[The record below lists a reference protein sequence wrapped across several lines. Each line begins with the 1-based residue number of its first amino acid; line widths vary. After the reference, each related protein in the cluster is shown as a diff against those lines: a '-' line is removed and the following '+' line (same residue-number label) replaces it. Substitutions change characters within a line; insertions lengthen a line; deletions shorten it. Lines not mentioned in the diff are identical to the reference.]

1 MKKVI
6 FAIFASVFT
15 IISTAQQLPTYPA
28 TFFRFPTDMMAPD
41 VPLGALLVIEPM
53 TKEVERGDIIAYQ
66 LVGSKSQLIKRVV
79 AISGDRV
86 EKTEEGLKINGV
98 IQPGFER
105 NTALESSVFF
115 GVNEFPSLGQSI
127 IVGSESLYALSNSAD
142 DLLDSRSKGTIAVKQ
157 VLGRAILWRDVLQVV
172 GWPKVFLSN
181 SIANIKG
188 LLPKE
193 IEEGFVL
200 VDISIKGDRTLHSTI
215 RLKNKVDDTVLAK
228 TVEQIKQN
236 RKVSYCQGSFEPK
249 TFGVSASY
257 SVFSAAN
264 QSITDFE
271 FSPKDCQ

>member
-6 FAIFASVFT
+6 FAIFATVFT

-53 TKEVERGDIIAYQ
+53 TKEVARGDIIAYQ

-105 NTALESSVFF
+105 NAGLESSVFF

-127 IVGSESLYALSNSAD
+127 IVGSESLYVLSNSAD

-181 SIANIKG
+181 SILNIKG

-215 RLKNKVDDTVLAK
+215 RLKNKVDDTVLVK

-257 SVFSAAN
+257 SVLSAAN
-264 QSITDFE
+264 QSFADFE
-271 FSPKDCQ
+271 FSPMDCQ